1 LPYFADVH
9 RDPPLSDYVDVPV
22 DFWVVLLYEER
33 EPLAPF
39 FPSES
44 RKLNTSSGADS
55 PAVNQPL
62 QTYQVVGRILG
73 PLIFA
78 LMLFFDQSQNV
89 MPTEAWRVAAVGLWM
104 ATWWATEAIPVPVT
118 ALIPLVLFDPL
129 DILSIRDAAAPYAN
143 PTIYLYLG
151 GFIMA
156 LALERWNLHR
166 RIALA
171 IVSKTGTDGRH
182 LVGGFMFVCAILSM
196 WMTNTS
202 TTLMLLPI
210 VLSVTTVIRD
220 NVPDLSE
227 KTRHNF
233 QIAML
238 LGLAYSA
245 SIGGL
250 ATLIG
255 TPPNALLMGFMAEN
269 YDIEI
274 SFARWM
280 LVGIPVSFVMLPVAW
295 YGLTRVLFP
304 CNIPPSDAVRAHLRK
319 LRLELGP
326 MSVAEKRVAVVFAGL
341 IFSWMFRKT
350 ITEALDISGINDTG
364 IVLTAAFL
372 LFLLPSGNAA
382 HPRLAVWEDMARLPW
397 GVLVLFGGG
406 LSLAAAVS
414 ESGLALWLGQQ
425 LAPLSVWGMAV
436 LVVAAVTLVIFLTEL
451 TSNLATTA
459 TLLPVMG
466 AMAIQAG
473 VPPIV
478 LTVPITIAASCAF
491 MLPVA
496 TPPNA
501 IVFSTG
507 AISIPQMVKAGIFL
521 NIIGIII
528 VSLAALYIAPVLLH

>member
-1 LPYFADVH
+1 MLLADQ
-9 RDPPLSDYVDVPV
+9 
-22 DFWVVLLYEER
+22 WQ
-33 EPLAPF
+33 
-39 FPSES
+39 
-44 RKLNTSSGADS
+44 GAMS
-55 PAVNQPL
+55 
-62 QTYQVVGRILG
+62 
-73 PLIFA
+73 
-78 LMLFFDQSQNV
+78 
-89 MPTEAWRVAAVGLWM
+89 TEAWRVAAVGMWM
-104 ATWWATEAIPVPVT
+104 AVWWATEAIPVPVT
-118 ALIPLVLFDPL
+118 ALLPLVMFSPL
-129 DILSIRDAAAPYAN
+129 GISSIRDAAAPYAN
-143 PTIYLYLG
+143 PTIFLFMG
-151 GFIMA
+151 GFMMA

-171 IVSKTGTDGRH
+171 VIDNAGTDGRR
-182 LVGGFMFVCAILSM
+182 LIGGFMFVCAILSM

-202 TTLMLLPI
+202 TTMMLLPI
-210 VLSVTTVIRD
+210 VLSVAVVIRE
-220 NVPDLSE
+220 NVPDLSD
-227 KTRHNF
+227 KNRQDF

-280 LVGIPVSFVMLPVAW
+280 LVGIPVSFVMLPIAW
-295 YGLTRVLFP
+295 FALTRFLYP
-304 CNIPPSDAVRAHLRK
+304 CHIPASEAVQHHLHE
-319 LRLELGP
+319 LREELGA
-326 MSVAEKRVAVVFAGL
+326 MSTAERRVAAIFVLL
-341 IFSWMFRKT
+341 IFSWMFRLPVT
-350 ITEALDISGINDTG
+350 AWLGVSGVSDAG
-364 IVLTAAFL
+364 IVMTAAIL
-372 LFLLPSGNAA
+372 LFILPSGDATQ
-382 HPRLAVWEDMARLPW
+382 PRLMTWEYVSRLPW
-397 GVLVLFGGG
+397 GVLILFGGG

-414 ESGLALWLGQQ
+414 GSGLALWLGEQ
-425 LAPLSVWGMAV
+425 LAPLNAWGTAV
-436 LVVAAVTLVIFLTEL
+436 LVVASVALVIFLTEL

-466 AMAIQAG
+466 AIAVQAG

-507 AISIPQMVKAGIFL
+507 AISIPQMVRAGVFL
-521 NIIGIII
+521 NLIGIVI
-528 VSLAALYIAPVLLH
+528 VSTVALVLAPTLLT

>member
-1 LPYFADVH
+1 M
-9 RDPPLSDYVDVPV
+9 
-22 DFWVVLLYEER
+22 E
-33 EPLAPF
+33 
-39 FPSES
+39 
-44 RKLNTSSGADS
+44 
-55 PAVNQPL
+55 
-62 QTYQVVGRILG
+62 TYQIVGRILG
-73 PLIFA
+73 PAIFVV
-78 LMLFFDQSQNV
+78 MLLTDQWQGV
-89 MPTEAWRVAAVGLWM
+89 MSTEAWRVAAVGLWM

-118 ALIPLVLFDPL
+118 AFLPLVVFEPL
-129 DILSIRDAAAPYAN
+129 GISSLREAAAPYAN
-143 PTIYLYLG
+143 PTIYLFLG
-151 GFIMA
+151 GFMMA
-156 LALERWNLHR
+156 MAIDRWNLHR

-171 IVSKTGTDGRH
+171 VIDNTGTDGRR
-182 LVGGFMFVCAILSM
+182 LIGGFMLVCAVLSM

-202 TTLMLLPI
+202 TTIMLLPI
-210 VLSVTTVIRD
+210 VLSVSAVMRD
-220 NVPDLSE
+220 NIPDLPE
-227 KTRHNF
+227 KTRQDF

-280 LVGIPVSFVMLPVAW
+280 LVGIPVSFVMLPIAW
-295 YGLTRVLFP
+295 LLLTRVLFP
-304 CNIPPSDAVRAHLRK
+304 CDIPANEAVKKHLHQLRMELGAMSIPERRIGIIFVCLIMSWMLRRPISDWLGIGGLSDA
-319 LRLELGP
+319 
-326 MSVAEKRVAVVFAGL
+326 
-341 IFSWMFRKT
+341 
-350 ITEALDISGINDTG
+350 G
-364 IVLTAAFL
+364 IVMTAAML
-372 LFLLPSGNAA
+372 LFILPSGDAKQ
-382 HPRLAVWEDMARLPW
+382 PRLMTWDDVTRLPW
-397 GVLVLFGGG
+397 GVLILFGGG

-414 ESGLALWLGQQ
+414 SSGLALWLGEQ
-425 LAPLSVWGMAV
+425 LAPLNAWGTAV
-436 LVVAAVTLVIFLTEL
+436 LVVASVALVIFLTEL

-466 AMAIQAG
+466 AIAIQAG

-507 AISIPQMVKAGIFL
+507 AISIPQMVRAGILL

-528 VSLAALYIAPVLLH
+528 VSVAALFLAPVLLT

>member
-1 LPYFADVH
+1 M
-9 RDPPLSDYVDVPV
+9 
-22 DFWVVLLYEER
+22 E
-33 EPLAPF
+33 
-39 FPSES
+39 
-44 RKLNTSSGADS
+44 
-55 PAVNQPL
+55 
-62 QTYQVVGRILG
+62 TYQIVGRILG
-73 PLIFA
+73 PAIFVV
-78 LMLFFDQSQNV
+78 MLLTDQWQGV
-89 MPTEAWRVAAVGLWM
+89 MSTEAWRVAAVGLWM

-118 ALIPLVLFDPL
+118 AFLPLVVFEPL
-129 DILSIRDAAAPYAN
+129 GISSLREAAAPYAN
-143 PTIYLYLG
+143 PTIYLFLG
-151 GFIMA
+151 GFMMA
-156 LALERWNLHR
+156 MAIDRWNLHR

-171 IVSKTGTDGRH
+171 VIDNTGTDGRR
-182 LVGGFMFVCAILSM
+182 LIGGFMLVCAVLSM

-202 TTLMLLPI
+202 TTIMLLPI
-210 VLSVTTVIRD
+210 VLSVSAVMRD
-220 NVPDLSE
+220 NIPDLPE
-227 KTRHNF
+227 KTRQDF

-280 LVGIPVSFVMLPVAW
+280 LVGIPVSFVMLPIAW
-295 YGLTRVLFP
+295 LLLTRVLFP
-304 CNIPPSDAVRAHLRK
+304 CDIPANEAVKKHLHQLRKELGAMSIPERRIGIIFVCLIMSWMLRRPISDWLGIGGLSDA
-319 LRLELGP
+319 
-326 MSVAEKRVAVVFAGL
+326 
-341 IFSWMFRKT
+341 
-350 ITEALDISGINDTG
+350 G
-364 IVLTAAFL
+364 IVMTAAML
-372 LFLLPSGNAA
+372 LFILPSGDAKQ
-382 HPRLAVWEDMARLPW
+382 PRLMTWDDVTRLPW
-397 GVLVLFGGG
+397 GVLILFGGG

-414 ESGLALWLGQQ
+414 GSGLALWLGEQ
-425 LAPLSVWGMAV
+425 LAPLNAWGTAV
-436 LVVAAVTLVIFLTEL
+436 LVVASVALVIFLTEL

-466 AMAIQAG
+466 AIAIQAG

-507 AISIPQMVKAGIFL
+507 AISVPQMVRAGILL

-528 VSLAALYIAPVLLH
+528 VSVAALFLAPVLLT